1 MNVEMTNGY
10 TRFGGDITMAKEK
23 QISTDSVKHGHA
35 YDNNLQ
41 SQHGPWANPQQKAG
55 PYGVTEANTLSIQF
69 PKKNNKS

>member
-35 YDNNLQ
+35 YDNNRSPREMKR
-41 SQHGPWANPQQKAG
+41 SQK
-55 PYGVTEANTLSIQF
+55 
-69 PKKNNKS
+69 